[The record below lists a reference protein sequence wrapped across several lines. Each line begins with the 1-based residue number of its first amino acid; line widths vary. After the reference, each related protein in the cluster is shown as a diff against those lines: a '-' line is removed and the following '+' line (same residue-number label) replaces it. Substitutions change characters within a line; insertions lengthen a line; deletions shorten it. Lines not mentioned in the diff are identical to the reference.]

1 MKKVPL
7 FKSQIPSWILSSAPA
22 PSATKPKEQSPGWRP
37 AGHPPTERGAHRSQR
52 PWSVSAAYSTAWRS
66 LPCSFWRAGKG
77 MEGRQQHPAVGQTS
91 EAKDIQSLSFL
102 PLTLQVLQPLF
113 RFSGARIR
121 NNRAV
126 ISQSGCRRAAV
137 FQASIVLAQM
147 PLTGH
152 KGSLDLSPWA
162 PAPWYSCQG
171 WCCWHLP
178 AVQCLRAV
186 TPRPSEQGSVTQ
198 QQLLHALLLSVH
210 SDFCVLDAKS

>member
-1 MKKVPL
+1 
-7 FKSQIPSWILSSAPA
+7 
-22 PSATKPKEQSPGWRP
+22 
-37 AGHPPTERGAHRSQR
+37 
-52 PWSVSAAYSTAWRS
+52 
-66 LPCSFWRAGKG
+66 
-77 MEGRQQHPAVGQTS
+77 MEGRQQHPAEGQTS

-152 KGSLDLSPWA
+152 KGSLDLSP
-162 PAPWYSCQG
+162 
-171 WCCWHLP
+171 
-178 AVQCLRAV
+178 
-186 TPRPSEQGSVTQ
+186 
-198 QQLLHALLLSVH
+198 
-210 SDFCVLDAKS
+210 